1 MWRGIDKFPCEEELI
16 NFRVKKNKKKERN
29 MKKLW
34 LAKRGE
40 RKRWK
45 TDRRIR
51 ILKKIGVEKKNKQK
65 KDEEMIRIG
74 GRDDKKDG
82 EWKR

>member
-1 MWRGIDKFPCEEELI
+1 
-16 NFRVKKNKKKERN
+16 

-45 TDRRIR
+45 TSRGIR
-51 ILKKIGVEKKNKQK
+51 ILKKIGVGRKVKGEAVAQAEAQAEGEGKREKG
-65 KDEEMIRIG
+65 EE
-74 GRDDKKDG
+74 KSETEAEVDG
-82 EWKR
+82 KEREK

>member
-1 MWRGIDKFPCEEELI
+1 M
-16 NFRVKKNKKKERN
+16 KKNKKKERN

-82 EWKR
+82 EWKW

>member
-1 MWRGIDKFPCEEELI
+1 
-16 NFRVKKNKKKERN
+16 

-82 EWKR
+82 EWKW

>member
-1 MWRGIDKFPCEEELI
+1 
-16 NFRVKKNKKKERN
+16 

-51 ILKKIGVEKKNKQK
+51 ILKKIGVEEKNKQK

-82 EWKR
+82 EWKW

>member
-1 MWRGIDKFPCEEELI
+1 
-16 NFRVKKNKKKERN
+16 

-51 ILKKIGVEKKNKQK
+51 ILKKKGVEEKNKQK

>member
-1 MWRGIDKFPCEEELI
+1 M
-16 NFRVKKNKKKERN
+16 KKNKKKERN

-51 ILKKIGVEKKNKQK
+51 ILKKIGVEGKVKGKAEAHAEGEGER
-65 KDEEMIRIG
+65 EEG
-74 GRDDKKDG
+74 
-82 EWKR
+82 

>member
-1 MWRGIDKFPCEEELI
+1 
-16 NFRVKKNKKKERN
+16 

-65 KDEEMIRIG
+65 KDEEIIRIG

-82 EWKR
+82 EWKW